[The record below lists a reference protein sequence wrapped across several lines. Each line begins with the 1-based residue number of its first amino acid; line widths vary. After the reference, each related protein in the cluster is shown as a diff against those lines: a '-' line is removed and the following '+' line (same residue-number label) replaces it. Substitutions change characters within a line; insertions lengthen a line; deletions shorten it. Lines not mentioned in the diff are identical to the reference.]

1 MRKHGIVWVMA
12 LAAAVHM
19 LAAPAFAQTSSGTGG
34 QTPAPVVGPGGVGG
48 SGADDLAKSLANPVA
63 SLISV
68 PFQMNWDAGVGPEK
82 GRRFILNFQPV
93 LPFSVNGDWN
103 LITRII
109 APIIAQPVLVAGGQ
123 PSFGL
128 GDILVS
134 GFFSPKRG
142 SVIWGLGPIV
152 ALPVT
157 SDPTL
162 GSGKFSVGPT
172 GLVLKQTGPWTVGGL
187 VNHVWSVGGDAGR
200 TDVNQTFLQP
210 FVTYSKAGWSFGI
223 NSEAVAN
230 WKADGGERWTVP
242 INLSVSKVL
251 KLGQK
256 PISMGAG
263 PRFYAKTPTGGPS
276 WGFRWNIT
284 LLFPTGGK

>member
-1 MRKHGIVWVMA
+1 MLTGVTT
-12 LAAAVHM
+12 AAA
-19 LAAPAFAQTSSGTGG
+19 QSSGSVG
-34 QTPAPVVGPGGVGG
+34 QTPMPVVGPGGVGG

-68 PFQMNWDAGVGPEK
+68 PFQMNWDTGIGPEK

-93 LPFSVNGDWN
+93 LPFSVNDDWN
-103 LITRII
+103 LIARII
-109 APIIAQPVLVAGGQ
+109 TPVIGQPVLVAGGQ

-142 SVIWGLGPIV
+142 SIIWGVGPIV
-152 ALPVT
+152 GLPVT
-157 SDPTL
+157 SDPAL
-162 GSGKFSVGPT
+162 GSGTFNLGPT
-172 GLVLKQTGPWTVGGL
+172 GLVLKQTGPWTVGAL
-187 VNHVWSVGGDAGR
+187 FNHVWSVGGDTGR
-200 TDVNQTFLQP
+200 ADVNQTFLQP
-210 FVTYSKAGWSFGI
+210 FVTYSKSGWSFAI

-230 WKADGGERWTVP
+230 WKAAGGEQWTVP
-242 INLSVSKVL
+242 VNFSVSKVL
-251 KLGQK
+251 KLGNK